1 MKCAGA
7 ELEEE
12 ARLANFP
19 RRPKKMGEGLRTLP
33 LSPLSRHVS
42 VIGGGGAIGRFNSIV
57 SLSPLWSRWMNSA
70 NILPS
75 LVPPIYL
82 ADLSSVS
89 DWTRPV

>member
-1 MKCAGA
+1 MKCGGA

-12 ARLANFP
+12 TRLANFP
-19 RRPKKMGEGLRTLP
+19 RRPKRRGGIGELNSA
-33 LSPLSRHVS
+33 SPLSRYVS

-75 LVPPIYL
+75 PVPTYHL
-82 ADLSSVS
+82 
-89 DWTRPV
+89 T